1 MNLLSKA
8 CIVLLSSN
16 ASVAFGSTGS
26 EKEHGKEQSGRNL
39 GLRGGEMKGDDASD
53 EVINE
58 RISNL
63 FDDVDDE
70 MYDLVAMSYNR
81 LSDEINSALLDVN
94 PDLDEEGLAYARD
107 AFLDFLQDDND
118 VPDDTV
124 DDPEGEAKDEH
135 MLDILQ
141 DINEESNVD
150 GSMTHTRGWGHTSYY
165 RKKENKG
172 CRNYQ
177 GKRGRSGKDYD
188 LYNHVSKSYCESKCD
203 GLSHCYGYEY
213 SSHDSKCEIWRVPIR
228 HVQFVHGLDCYIKN

>member
-39 GLRGGEMKGDDASD
+39 GLRGGEMKGDGVSD

-81 LSDEINSALLDVN
+81 LSDEINCELLDVN
-94 PDLDEEGLAYARD
+94 PGLDKEGLAYARD
-107 AFLDFLQDDND
+107 VCLDFLQDDND
-118 VPDDTV
+118 TLNDTIDDT
-124 DDPEGEAKDEH
+124 KDEAEDEVTFDS
-135 MLDILQ
+135 LQVSEPVWPLNVWQNPLVVSVGWKDSSQPPFLFSKLVIL
-141 DINEESNVD
+141 
-150 GSMTHTRGWGHTSYY
+150 
-165 RKKENKG
+165 NKF
-172 CRNYQ
+172 
-177 GKRGRSGKDYD
+177 
-188 LYNHVSKSYCESKCD
+188 L
-203 GLSHCYGYEY
+203 
-213 SSHDSKCEIWRVPIR
+213 
-228 HVQFVHGLDCYIKN
+228 